1 VLRHLFGFTGPS
13 LVAGT
18 LTSSSTRT
26 DPAVITAYLDACEPA
41 MLDVDGN
48 GDADPLTDGVLILR
62 RLLDFSGSALIVGA
76 VDDALCMRCD
86 AEEIEPWIDSFLPA
100 P

>member
-1 VLRHLFGFTGPS
+1 MRHLFGFTGPS

-26 DPAVITAYLDACEPA
+26 DPAVITAYLDACELT
-41 MLDVDGN
+41 MLDADGD
-48 GDADPLTDGVLILR
+48 GEATPLSDGVLLLR
-62 RLLDFSGSALIVGA
+62 RLFGLSGPALIAGA
-76 VDDALCMRCD
+76 VDELCSRCD
-86 AEEIEPWIDSFLPA
+86 AEAIELWIDSFLPA